1 MMINNKEE
9 TYQIVCFD
17 NQKEIENET
26 KNNENSLKK
35 IITSNSTEPEI
46 LSDDFKN
53 NVESINNP
61 IKEVEKENIENN

>member
-1 MMINNKEE
+1 MINNKEE

-46 LSDDFKN
+46 LSDDCKN